1 MKNRRKELLEQY
13 KQMKP
18 DMGIF
23 WVRAKDG
30 NKCFLETS
38 QNVKGKMNSV
48 RFQLDAGNH
57 PNQELQQEW
66 KQKGADQFQFEVL
79 ELLKYDKDESK
90 TDYSEELAILK
101 MVWEE
106 KLSKQQFVFYQKK
119 AQPSN

>member
-1 MKNRRKELLEQY
+1 MNRRKELVEQY

-23 WVRAKDG
+23 WVRCKDSS
-30 NKCFLETS
+30 KCFLETS
-38 QNVKGKMNSV
+38 RNLKGKMNST

-57 PNQELQQEW
+57 PYQQLQKEW
-66 KQKGADQFQFEVL
+66 KELGAEHFDIEVL

-106 KLSKQQFVFYQKK
+106 RLTANQIAFYQKK
-119 AQPSN
+119 M